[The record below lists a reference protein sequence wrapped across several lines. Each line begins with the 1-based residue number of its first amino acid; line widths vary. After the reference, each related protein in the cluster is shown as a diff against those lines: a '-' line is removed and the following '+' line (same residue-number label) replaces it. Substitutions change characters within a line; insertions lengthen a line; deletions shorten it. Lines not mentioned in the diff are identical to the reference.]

1 MAPFKLKFRMGS
13 SRSTSTSQEHDPDP
27 TVNEALLGTQQQQQ
41 QQQEQEQ
48 QQQLQEQQQ
57 HQQQQHQQQQQQQQ
71 AVGASS
77 STIDSVDCNSLGSM
91 SERKLLLPLN
101 PSKAAI
107 NTNSLRMGYV
117 NPSRTSTCISEAP
130 ADSSNNLPTT
140 PPPTYEYVLEENTRL
155 SQHRQLSSEHSAT
168 PNQNSRRSSAN
179 SSRQSAALEQLTL
192 NDRRNSNSNSDSDID
207 LNIDIDIDSNDICN
221 DPDCQQNYNNSNCG
235 AARRRNNNRSSS
247 NSNGNSPN
255 NNNSINH
262 NNNEGEQVAEDEAEH
277 QQLHQQAA
285 DHHTSE
291 GVTELELHSDD
302 NEESTLSVN
311 EFLLET
317 EMAAARAKAYA
328 ACGDAANE
336 AGQQPCTDEQC
347 TQCSER
353 AGSEEDGGGVE
364 PSTSNAARHNF
375 YDPLLNRYGNEC
387 KSQSVRIPADINV
400 LLFHFAAGCSN
411 GSGTGNSNGQSCNES
426 CCASG
431 SLSGSV
437 ASRSRRGRRQ
447 QLQQQQQEQNCL
459 LTPEMMSNKTSKEI
473 YKDLAKQWGITCKM
487 SESCRCMDCQS
498 HYFDCDYD
506 DNEHQKT
513 DGGLGAGTPM
523 FISEVM
529 HGSGCQI
536 L

>member
-1 MAPFKLKFRMGS
+1 MAPFKLKFRMGG

-41 QQQEQEQ
+41 QQEQEQ

-57 HQQQQHQQQQQQQQ
+57 QQQQHQQQQQQQ

-91 SERKLLLPLN
+91 SERKLLLPPN

-107 NTNSLRMGYV
+107 NSNSLRMGYV
-117 NPSRTSTCISEAP
+117 NPSRTSTCINEAP

-207 LNIDIDIDSNDICN
+207 LNIDIDSIDSNDICN

-235 AARRRNNNRSSS
+235 GNRRRNNNCSSNNSSS
-247 NSNGNSPN
+247 NGSNNNQHHN
-255 NNNSINH
+255 NNNISH
-262 NNNEGEQVAEDEAEH
+262 NNNEGEQVEVDEEELHQLQQHH
-277 QQLHQQAA
+277 QQSEHII
-285 DHHTSE
+285 E

-328 ACGDAANE
+328 ACGDAGND
-336 AGQQPCTDEQC
+336 GQQPCIDEQC

-353 AGSEEDGGGVE
+353 AGSEEDGGE

-375 YDPLLNRYGNEC
+375 YDPLLNRYGNE
-387 KSQSVRIPADINV
+387 S
-400 LLFHFAAGCSN
+400 GCSN

-437 ASRSRRGRRQ
+437 ASRRGRRQ
-447 QLQQQQQEQNCL
+447 QLQQQQEQNCL